1 VASDLMPPDNSG
13 RGQERDPR
21 GRWQKGVSGNPC
33 GPPAG
38 SRHRTTRAVEA
49 LLDGEAE
56 GLTRKAVELAL
67 AGDTVALRLCLER
80 LIPPRKDR
88 PVALALPPLDG
99 TPDLPTI
106 TAALL
111 TAAAAGEL
119 TPGEAGELAK
129 LVETHR
135 RAIETADIERRLSLL
150 EAKQEGK
157 TG

>member
-1 VASDLMPPDNSG
+1 MRPRDNSREEQG
-13 RGQERDPR
+13 RDHR
-21 GRWQKGVSGNPC
+21 GRWRKGTSGNPL

-38 SRHRTTRAVEA
+38 SRHRTTRALEA

-80 LIPPRKDR
+80 LMPPRKDR
-88 PVALALPPLDG
+88 PVALALPSLDG
-99 TPDLPTI
+99 TADLPTI

-111 TAAAAGEL
+111 TAVAAGEL
-119 TPGEAGELAK
+119 TPGEAGEFAK

-135 RAIETADIERRLSLL
+135 RAIETADIERRLATL
-150 EAKQEGK
+150 EAQRGC
-157 TG
+157 T

>member
-1 VASDLMPPDNSG
+1 MSPPDNSG
-13 RGQERDPR
+13 EGQGRDAK
-21 GRWQKGVSGNPC
+21 GRWRKGTSGNPL
-33 GPPAG
+33 GPPVGA
-38 SRHRTTRAVEA
+38 RHRTTRAVEA

-88 PVALALPPLDG
+88 PVALALPPLAG
-99 TPDLPTI
+99 TADLPTI

-119 TPGEAGELAK
+119 TPGEAGELSK
-129 LVETHR
+129 LVESHR
-135 RAIETADIERRLSLL
+135 RAIETAEIERRLSAL
-150 EAKQEGK
+150 EAQQEGRAR
-157 TG
+157 

>member
-1 VASDLMPPDNSG
+1 MMPDNSG
-13 RGQERDPR
+13 ESQERDHR
-21 GRWQKGVSGNPC
+21 GRWRKGTSGNPL

-38 SRHRTTRAVEA
+38 SRHRTTRALEA

-56 GLTRKAVELAL
+56 GLTRKAVEMAL

-80 LIPPRKDR
+80 LVPPRKDR

-99 TPDLPTI
+99 TPDLPAV

-119 TPGEAGELAK
+119 TPGEASELAK

-135 RAIETADIERRLSLL
+135 RAIETADIERRLSVL
-150 EAKQEGK
+150 EAQQEGNA
-157 TG
+157 G

>member
-1 VASDLMPPDNSG
+1 MSQRDNSG
-13 RGQERDPR
+13 RGQGRDDR
-21 GRWQKGVSGNPC
+21 GRWQKGTSGNPL
-33 GPPAG
+33 GPPTG

-49 LLDGEAE
+49 LLDREAE
-56 GLTRKAVELAL
+56 GLTRKAVEMAL

-80 LIPPRKDR
+80 LVPPRKDR
-88 PVALALPPLDG
+88 PVALPLPPLEG

-135 RAIETADIERRLSLL
+135 RAIETADIERRLGAL
-150 EAKQEGK
+150 EAEQRAN
-157 TG
+157 TR

>member
-1 VASDLMPPDNSG
+1 MLRDNSRLIQG
-13 RGQERDPR
+13 RDAN
-21 GRWQKGVSGNPC
+21 GRWQKGVSGNPA
-33 GPPAG
+33 GPPKG
-38 SRHRTTRAVEA
+38 FKHRATRAAEE
-49 LLDGEAE
+49 LLEGQAE
-56 GLTRKAVELAL
+56 KLTRKAVELAL

-80 LIPPRKDR
+80 LVPPRKDR

-135 RAIETADIERRLSLL
+135 RAIETADIERRLSAL
-150 EAKQEGK
+150 EIQQEGK
-157 TG
+157 AR